1 MKKAKLIGYILG
13 VILFIAL
20 VAGVT
25 YALFRFTT
33 NSGNV
38 GVTSDKIDVDYTI
51 SNANLSG
58 TLFPDTSRS
67 DGIMESVTARLNT
80 GSANAS
86 LNIYITPT
94 VINSIAPEALEWE
107 VDVINTSSEVVNH
120 YNGTFNGAVVDIPV
134 KVVNNYALSGN
145 LLTFN
150 IYVWLNGDTL
160 TTIGSTNNFTATISA
175 DITPITGE
183 FASNGT

>member
-33 NSGNV
+33 NSGSV
-38 GVTSDKIDVDYTI
+38 GVTSDKVDVAYTI
-51 SNANLSG
+51 SNANLTG
-58 TLFPDTSRS
+58 TLLPATSRS

-94 VINSIAPEALEWE
+94 VINGIAPGALEWE